1 MSKRDVRLFLHDILE
16 AIAKIES
23 YTEGMSYD
31 DFIHDEKTKDAV
43 IRNLE
48 IIGEAVKNIPENI
61 REGSYSGYER

>member
-1 MSKRDVRLFLHDILE
+1 MSKRDVRLFFYDVLE

-31 DFIHDEKTKDAV
+31 DFVHDEKTKDAV

-48 IIGEAVKNIPENI
+48 IIGKVTKNIPEDI
-61 REGSYSGYER
+61 KKIP